1 MFAVLNCIPLPQRP
15 FYQSAGIIGQ
25 FREGKKLQK
34 IPNAARFLWELVVII
49 GQFKRFARWTR
60 CKKRVLPCNGGRQE
74 SRLQRLPNFGQII
87 SIRLYKYI
95 WQRYV
100 AYIPFNDGLQI
111 LQIWSCKDPH
121 SLSTYQFDRL
131 RHHCFLFQIGHWC
144 FLVVAISKEWWDI
157 SSSSQLGSI

>member
-74 SRLQRLPNFGQII
+74 PRLQRLPNFGQII
-87 SIRLYKYI
+87 SSRLYLYI
-95 WQRYV
+95 CQRYI
-100 AYIPFNDGLQI
+100 AYIPFNDWVQI
-111 LQIWSCKDPH
+111 IQIWSCKDPL
-121 SLSTYQFDRL
+121 SLSTYQFARL
-131 RHHCFLFQIGHWC
+131 RHVCFLFQVGLGHWC
-144 FLVVAISKEWWDI
+144 FVVVAISKEWWDI
-157 SSSSQLGSI
+157 NRSSSI

>member
-74 SRLQRLPNFGQII
+74 PRLQRLPNFGQII

-111 LQIWSCKDPH
+111 LQIWSCKDPLCIFENRSVCTIKTYLF
-121 SLSTYQFDRL
+121 SLPSGTLMFCGC
-131 RHHCFLFQIGHWC
+131 RHF
-144 FLVVAISKEWWDI
+144 KRMMKY
-157 SSSSQLGSI
+157 